1 MEPVNMGGI
10 CPISCQWTFT
20 LLAMQTRY
28 QKEAYSPGWGPRVY
42 EKDIL
47 QGNCVLRIHFGYLL
61 WQGQLEGDL
70 ITQ

>member
-10 CPISCQWTFT
+10 RPIYCLWTFS
-20 LLAMQTRY
+20 LLAT
-28 QKEAYSPGWGPRVY
+28 QKRFRKEVYSPGRGPWVY